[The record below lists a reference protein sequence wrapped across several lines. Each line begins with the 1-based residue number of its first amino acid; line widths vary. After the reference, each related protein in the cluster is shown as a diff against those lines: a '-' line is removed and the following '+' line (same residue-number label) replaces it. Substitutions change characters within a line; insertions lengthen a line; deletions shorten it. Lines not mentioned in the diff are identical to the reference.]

1 MRTAHTSPLRPKLS
15 TLLLPIVALGLL
27 WGCSGEKSKS
37 EPNDGTQRGTTTTSD
52 AAIVDYLRQQID
64 VATPQEAPEACYK
77 EYSTAESYGAM
88 QEQLWEL

>member
-1 MRTAHTSPLRPKLS
+1 MRTAHTSPLRPKRS

-37 EPNDGTQRGTTTTSD
+37 EPNNDTHRGMTTTTRD

-64 VATPQEAPEACYK
+64 VAPPQEAPEAYYK
-77 EYSTAESYGAM
+77 EYSTAAG
-88 QEQLWEL
+88 